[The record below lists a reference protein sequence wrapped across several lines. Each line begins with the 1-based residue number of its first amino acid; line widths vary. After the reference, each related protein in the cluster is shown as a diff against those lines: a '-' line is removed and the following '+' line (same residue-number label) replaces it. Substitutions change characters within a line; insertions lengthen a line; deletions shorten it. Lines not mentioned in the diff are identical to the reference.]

1 MKPSYPSREWFEDGD
16 NFRDWS
22 TRLNLKFVA
31 QAAQLVLG
39 DNGAS
44 PLLLTDALDRTIAQ
58 TASIFVAEGVPA
70 AIVAAFKEQY
80 GSSHYDELLNSVCA
94 YAVQMAPA
102 MHHMAK
108 RKARQEA
115 TKAKVR
121 DQAKPLGSP

>member
-1 MKPSYPSREWFEDGD
+1 MKPSYPSREWFEEGD

-22 TRLNLKFVA
+22 TRLNMKFVA

-39 DNGAS
+39 NDGAS

-58 TASIFVAEGVPA
+58 TAATFAAEGVPA
-70 AIVAAFKEQY
+70 AIVTAFKEQY

-94 YAVQMAPA
+94 HAVEMAPV
-102 MHHMAK
+102 MRHMAK

-115 TKAKVR
+115 TKAKAR
-121 DQAKPLGSP
+121 EQAKPLGSP